1 MKSLVLYLCAMTV
14 ALSGC
19 TAGNGS
25 SHPHVDG
32 YYDTIENLI
41 YFMEPENVC
50 SEIIA
55 QLDSSGNIIPE
66 YPHYWG
72 ARGYE
77 VVNGDTL
84 FLSVERGARCKD
96 NELKDYIQAHVQTPP
111 GLELDRIVTV
121 KFQVRKDG
129 TIGMTQVEPYPRK
142 DGTSQD
148 LSDLDPQLRVALEIE
163 AVRVVK
169 ATPVKFAP
177 AVVYDT
183 YVGSWSYVP
192 VIFRSNT
199 HC

>member
-1 MKSLVLYLCAMTV
+1 MKSLVLYLCALIA

-19 TAGNGS
+19 TAGSGS

-55 QLDSSGNIIPE
+55 QLDSNGNIIPE

-72 ARGYE
+72 VRGYE

-96 NELKDYIQAHVQTPP
+96 DELKDYIKAHVQAPP
-111 GLELDRIVTV
+111 GLELDRMVTV

-129 TIGMTQVEPYPRK
+129 TIGMAQVEPNLLN
-142 DGTSQD
+142 DGTKED
-148 LSDLDPQLRVALEIE
+148 LSDLDPQLKAALETE

-169 ATPVKFAP
+169 AAPVKFTP

-183 YVGSWSYVP
+183 YVGSWTSVP
-192 VIFRSNT
+192 VVFRSNV
-199 HC
+199 H